1 METSHTTPLKAIRL
15 KCLDCCCGSAHEVKM
30 CPVKNCPLHLFRLG
44 KNPNR
49 AGIGDNSH
57 FEPGKAHTTHDSEAN
72 AHSEGIY
79 IPEE

>member
-1 METSHTTPLKAIRL
+1 MEERITRGKAIRL

-30 CPVKNCPLHLFRLG
+30 CPLKNCPLHLFRLG

-49 AGIGDNSH
+49 AGIGDKTH
-57 FEPGKAHTTHDSEAN
+57 FEPRKPHTTHDSATN
-72 AHSEGIY
+72 THSESIY